1 MGDEEVGW
9 RMTRTTLGISNNNAG
24 NIRVSKS
31 KWKGEIP
38 SSGPFEKFDSPVMG
52 IRALMRLLLNYQRRY
67 KLNTIR
73 NLINRWAPH
82 VENDTAA
89 YVDHV
94 SQVSGFEPDTV
105 IDLTCAE
112 TLIEIAQAIVLH
124 ENGHPPAG
132 SPKYWYDDTV
142 YEAAASMALAY

>member
-1 MGDEEVGW
+1 
-9 RMTRTTLGISNNNAG
+9 MTSYVRGIRNNNPG

-31 KWKGEIP
+31 QWRGEVP
-38 SSGPFEKFDSPVMG
+38 SCCAFEKFDSPVMG
-52 IRALMRLLLNYQRRY
+52 IRAMMRLLLNYQRRY
-67 KLNTIR
+67 KLKTIR

-82 VENDTAA
+82 TENNTAA

-94 SQVSGFEPDTV
+94 SKVAGFLPDTQ
-105 IDLTCAE
+105 IDLTDPL

-142 YEAAASMALAY
+142 YQAAATMALAY